1 MTQTAPEPNAPK
13 RATNVSLNQ
22 RLVDEAKSLGINLS
36 KACERGLEIQI
47 AEIRSLRWQ
56 EENREALDSSNAFVE
71 TGGLPLAKYRRF

>member
-1 MTQTAPEPNAPK
+1 MTQTVPEPTAPK

-36 KACERGLEIQI
+36 KACERGLELQI

-71 TGGLPLAKYRRF
+71 TSGLPLAKYRRF